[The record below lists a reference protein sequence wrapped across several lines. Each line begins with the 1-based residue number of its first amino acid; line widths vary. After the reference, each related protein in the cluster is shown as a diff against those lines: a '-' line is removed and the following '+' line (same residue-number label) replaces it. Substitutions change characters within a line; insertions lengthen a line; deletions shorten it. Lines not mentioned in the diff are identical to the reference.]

1 MFIICLSVNLL
12 LYTLI
17 KKNTK
22 GNLYKVYTSYLV
34 KMLNRIFFFSR
45 NLNTLSVVRRKRGD
59 EDGRVGGDL
68 QSKLELIGKNA
79 GLQVT

>member
-45 NLNTLSVVRRKRGD
+45 NLNTLSVVRRKRG
-59 EDGRVGGDL
+59 EDGRVGGDQ

-79 GLQVT
+79 SLQVK